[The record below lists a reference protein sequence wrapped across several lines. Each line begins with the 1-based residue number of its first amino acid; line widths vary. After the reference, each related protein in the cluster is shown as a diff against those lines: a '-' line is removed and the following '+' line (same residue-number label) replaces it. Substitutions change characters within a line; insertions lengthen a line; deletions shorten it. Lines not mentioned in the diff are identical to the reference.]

1 MSKVDATYS
10 EFSWVNFSLELLVI
24 LVLIVAILIVWK
36 TVKKT

>member
-10 EFSWVNFSLELLVI
+10 GFRWLDFSLELSVI
-24 LVLIVAILIVWK
+24 LILIVAVLIVWK